1 MKEYI
6 TPIKVFKDDKGTMH
20 VQFIKDELIELLNTY
35 SKKPTKNK
43 WWQFWI
49 KQTKI

>member
-20 VQFIKDELIELLNTY
+20 VQFIKDELAELFNAYT
-35 SKKPTKNK
+35 KKTTKKK